1 MSFVK
6 ISQLP
11 DGPWREYAL
20 EAQRRGIEKIG
31 DCQLRGTDV
40 MLIGGKLL
48 IVVVLLIRLVNL
60 VFKIVNSYSLESII
74 TLEIDIF

>member
-20 EAQRRGIEKIG
+20 EAERRGLEKVG
-31 DCQLRGTDV
+31 DCRLNGTDV
-40 MLIGGKLL
+40 ILIGA
-48 IVVVLLIRLVNL
+48 IDMIRELTE
-60 VFKIVNSYSLESII
+60 KLESKK
-74 TLEIDIF
+74 DKNVV